1 MKKRWLKQRR
11 SGPFV
16 AGLAV
21 TGPTD
26 IVIRL
31 NSNFLSF
38 STFLLFLKKKT
49 QLFDQKIK

>member
-11 SGPFV
+11 PSQFI

-38 STFLLFLKKKT
+38 STFLLFKKKNST
-49 QLFDQKIK
+49 F